1 MTLVVDF
8 SEFADAVQ
16 RYGEAGDCC
25 VMYRLRSDGLHLTFV
40 DAKTGVHIVSQ
51 TPKSETEVRRELEAK
66 GFATLKGSWVTEASL
81 DLVAQKDTETYV
93 AAVSYETKEGPGLW
107 MDAYS
112 APPPEGAVLRGIFEE
127 FVNEG
132 LLGEDD
138 FELFLTGARPQVR
151 ILGPAEIEHF
161 IKQKAVIE

>member
-1 MTLVVDF
+1 MTLIVDY

-25 VMYRLRSDGLHLTFV
+25 VMYRKRSDCIHLTFV

-51 TPKSETEVRRELEAK
+51 TPKPEAEVKRELEAV

-81 DLVAQKDTETYV
+81 DLVAQAESETYV
-93 AAVSYETKEGPGLW
+93 AAVAYETREGPGLW

-112 APPPEGAVLRGIFEE
+112 TPPADGSVLRAIFEE
-127 FVNEG
+127 FVSEG
-132 LLGEDD
+132 LLGEND
-138 FELFLTGARPQVR
+138 FESFLVEARPQVR
-151 ILGPAEIEHF
+151 ILGPNDIEHF
-161 IKQKAVIE
+161 IKQKALPE